1 MKQTLLILLAIT
13 LTVTSYACRCNS
25 LTFSEEIVQADQIF
39 VGTVLKKTAADKAYY
54 LFKVSKTF
62 KGDSDANLTI
72 KTGFGGPDCGMVF
85 EVGKTYL
92 VYSHN
97 KQTTWCRRNALANNN
112 ADLSKLKYLFDTT
125 FSGNI
130 GKAINP
136 VLTNNEAEYFNAEL
150 LKQRK
155 DFDFQGKKIAFVLS
169 GSFIDK
175 QQYFKNWGGK
185 DVVNNLIIL
194 TSEEKQKRNNYD
206 AVIVSWRKQGV
217 SNGYRKR
224 LLRRLK

>member
-1 MKQTLLILLAIT
+1 MKQILLILLATIGT
-13 LTVTSYACRCNS
+13 LTSYACRCNI
-25 LTFSEEIVQADQIF
+25 LTFSEEVAQADQIF
-39 VGTVLKKTAADKAYY
+39 IGMVLKKTTADKAYY
-54 LFKVSKTF
+54 LFTVSKTF
-62 KGDSDANLTI
+62 KGDSTDSLTI

-85 EVGKTYL
+85 EVDKTYL

-112 ADLSKLKYLFDTT
+112 ADLTKLKYLFDIT
-125 FSGNI
+125 FSGDI
-130 GKAINP
+130 GKATNP
-136 VLTNNEAEYFNAEL
+136 SLTNNEAEYFNAEL

-155 DFDFQGKKIAFVLS
+155 GFDFQGKKVAFVLS

-194 TSEEKQKRNNYD
+194 TEEEK
-206 AVIVSWRKQGV
+206 
-217 SNGYRKR
+217 
-224 LLRRLK
+224 